1 MKLDFDPAWLRTSMS
16 MWRDATDLKVPLHD
30 DFKVHF
36 IEQRSS
42 ILAGFIKTATAFSMV
57 LRACKAEGE
66 DLRELEALR
75 TEVDAFKKW
84 AETGL
89 NDLNTMALQESMKD
103 NMQQLLADPDVGNAV
118 RKLIQDINRPGKG
131 TPPK

>member
-1 MKLDFDPAWLRTSMS
+1 MLETA
-16 MWRDATDLKVPLHD
+16 
-30 DFKVHF
+30 VHF

-75 TEVDAFKKW
+75 EEVNAFKKW
-84 AETGL
+84 AEDGL
-89 NDLNTMALQESMKD
+89 NELNTMALQESMKD
-103 NMQQLLADPDVGNAV
+103 NMQQLLADPEVGDAV
-118 RKLIQDINRPGKG
+118 RKLILDINKPGKG